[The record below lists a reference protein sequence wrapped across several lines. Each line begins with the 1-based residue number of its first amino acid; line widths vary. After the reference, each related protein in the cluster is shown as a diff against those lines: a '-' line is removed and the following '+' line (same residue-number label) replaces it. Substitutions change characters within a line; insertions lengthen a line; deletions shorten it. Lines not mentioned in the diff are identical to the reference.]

1 MIQNTKDSKHKI
13 GLNWTEIRLKK
24 KTKQSLQKSAA
35 DFDDKIIL
43 MDAADELFSRVF
55 TEAYYSNNGGP
66 QQKLI

>member
-55 TEAYYSNNGGP
+55 TELQYSNNGGP